1 LSSGTGSKSSRS
13 VLIVLG
19 LLVLILVAGL
29 GYTYYTLSGEVTAGN
44 SSISTATSQLQSQIS
59 SLNSSYQSQ
68 IGSLNAQIS
77 SYQSQISSLN
87 SQLTSYQSPFL
98 FGLFTFTTSGYH
110 GMFGGNWVYTISGPY
125 ANFGANTAN
134 SAKVTFLFYSGDNHT
149 GNVLCQTTVILGNIT
164 GKSVNELPQTVCNSG
179 TMTVYSSWTWKFATS

>member
-1 LSSGTGSKSSRS
+1 MSSPTPSKSSRS
-13 VLIVLG
+13 AVIMLG
-19 LLVLILVAGL
+19 VLVLILVAGW
-29 GYTYYTLSGEVTAGN
+29 GYTYYTLSGEVTSRD

-68 IGSLNAQIS
+68 I
-77 SYQSQISSLN
+77 SSLN
-87 SQLTSYQSPFL
+87 SQLSSYQSPFL

-134 SAKVTFLFYSGDNHT
+134 SATVTFFFYSGDNHT